1 VQDAFHGKHAAQA
14 KESPMRLYQHPM
26 SANSRAAN
34 LAVLQLKAP
43 VELVFV
49 DLAKG
54 EQHLPAYLNLN
65 PNHRVTVLEDG
76 DFHLWESRAIMQYL
90 ADKTPG
96 QTIYPTE
103 VRARADVN
111 RWLFWCGQ
119 HFAPAVGIFFWE
131 NFVKPMIGRG
141 APDAAELQRG
151 EPLFNEF
158 AAVLD
163 KHLTDRKWICGDS
176 LTLADLS
183 VAAVWTCAAPGKA
196 PVAWYANIQKWF
208 MRIQGLE
215 VWQQTE
221 QMARQVA
228 A

>member
-1 VQDAFHGKHAAQA
+1 
-14 KESPMRLYQHPM
+14 MRLYQHPM
-26 SANSRAAN
+26 SANSRAAT
-34 LAVLQLKAP
+34 LAALWLKAP

-49 DLAKG
+49 DLANG
-54 EQHLPAYLNLN
+54 EQRLPAYLKLN
-65 PNHRVTVLEDG
+65 PNHRVPVLEDG
-76 DFHLWESRAIMQYL
+76 DFYLWESRAIMQYL

-96 QTIYPTE
+96 QTVYPTDP
-103 VRARADVN
+103 RGRADVN

-131 NFVKPMIGRG
+131 NLVKPMIGRG
-141 APDAAELQRG
+141 APDPAELKRG

-163 KHLTDRKWICGDS
+163 QHLVDRKWVVGNS

-183 VAAVWTCAAPGKA
+183 IAVAWACAAPGKA
-196 PVAWYANIQKWF
+196 PVAWYANVQRWF
-208 MRIQGLE
+208 MRIQQLE

-221 QMARQVA
+221 QMARA
-228 A
+228 AAA

>member
-1 VQDAFHGKHAAQA
+1 
-14 KESPMRLYQHPM
+14 MRLYQHPM
-26 SANSRAAN
+26 SANSRAAT
-34 LAVLQLKAP
+34 LAALQLKAP

-54 EQHLPAYLNLN
+54 EQREPEYLKLN
-65 PNHRVTVLEDG
+65 PNHRVPVLEDDG
-76 DFHLWESRAIMQYL
+76 FHLWESRAIMQYL

-96 QTIYPTE
+96 QTVYPAE
-103 VRARADVN
+103 ARARADVN

-119 HFAPAVGIFFWE
+119 HFAPAIGIYFWE
-131 NFVKPMIGRG
+131 NLVKPMIGRG
-141 APDAAELQRG
+141 APDPAELKRA

-163 KHLTDRKWICGDS
+163 QHLVDRKWICGNN

-183 VAAVWTCAAPGKA
+183 MAAVWACAAPGKA

-208 MRIQGLE
+208 MHVQGLE

-221 QMARQVA
+221 QMARA
-228 A
+228 AAA